1 MTTSCSSLC
10 LSHNGG
16 YIDRPLVL
24 VLADKS
30 NWGLF
35 GASDLA
41 SDVLRNVCGFASFT
55 IVDVCLDG
63 ALVSDADDR
72 VCLAAVAHDTFV
84 DYILLQL
91 NSCLGSGDVEL
102 IDLLLELSS
111 DLGCDQELCVLV

>member
-1 MTTSCSSLC
+1 M
-10 LSHNGG
+10 SHNGG

-41 SDVLRNVCGFASFT
+41 GDVLRNVCGLASFT
-55 IVDVCLDG
+55 IVYVCLDG
-63 ALVSDADDR
+63 AFVSDSDDR
-72 VCLAAVAHDTFV
+72 VCLATVAHDTFV

-91 NSCLGSGDVEL
+91 YGCLGSGDVEL
-102 IDLLLELSS
+102 IDLLLEVPS
-111 DLGCDQELCVLV
+111 DLGCDQELCLLV